1 MGEDQEN
8 TRKVLMDYIGAYDPE
23 RVKFLQCQ
31 DYEDEMEAAM
41 ELLGQLY
48 EKAGFYDL
56 AIFTAGSHI
65 VVWKRRHRDFG
76 SECRR
81 KD

>member
-8 TRKVLMDYIGAYDPE
+8 TREVLVDYIGAYDPE

-48 EKAGFYDL
+48 EKAGFHDL
-56 AIFTAGSHI
+56 AIFKQGVTL
-65 VVWKRRHRDFG
+65 
-76 SECRR
+76 
-81 KD
+81 